1 MVEKKLYAIVEALGE
16 EFGFDPDEAMDVVA
30 EQAEELYAFFASLT
44 PKPKKGGQAK
54 EEVKDKAPEEDEAV
68 KKIRHN
74 IELWEK
80 KLEKGDFKDKA
91 AHESKIAKEKA
102 KLEKVLKAS
111 APVKKKEDPPP
122 KKEEKEK
129 PAPNKKEDPPPK
141 KEKRIKKM
149 SPVISGQLAKAL
161 EMEGMQI
168 TDELK
173 KKFQNVY
180 IEDLT
185 DEEFKENG
193 IADHM
198 RSFVKLE
205 KSLSANPFPPT
216 TCPLSKLFDE
226 VKTRGSWGGGGAS
239 LPECK
244 CGKCPSEEDFNATLE
259 KTEPEVQEDEELV
272 EVVFSGKTYAV
283 GMKSNT
289 IYEEKDGRDVVVGFA
304 GVGKFKALVI
314 K

>member
-1 MVEKKLYAIVEALGE
+1 MVEKKLYAIFEILAD
-16 EFGFDPDEAMDVVA
+16 EFGFDADEAIDVA
-30 EQAEELYAFFASLT
+30 AQQIEEFLASVT
-44 PKPKKGGQAK
+44 FKPKKDVEAK

-80 KLEKGDFKDKA
+80 KLEKGDYKDKG
-91 AHESKIAKEKA
+91 AHETKISKEKA
-102 KLEKVLKAS
+102 KLEKLLKAS
-111 APVKKKEDPPP
+111 APAPAKKKEEAPA
-122 KKEEKEK
+122 KKEEKKVVKEEK
-129 PAPNKKEDPPPK
+129 PAKR
-141 KEKRIKKM
+141 EKRIKKM

-161 EMEGMQI
+161 EMEGIQI

-198 RSFVKLE
+198 RNFVKLE
-205 KSLSANPFPPT
+205 KTLIANPFPPIN
-216 TCPLSKLFDE
+216 CPLSKLFDD
-226 VKTRGSWGGGGAS
+226 VKKTGNWGGGGAN
-239 LPECK
+239 LPECN
-244 CGKCPSEEDFNATLE
+244 CGKCPSEEEFNASLKET
-259 KTEPEVQEDEELV
+259 TEPEVQEDEELQ
-272 EVVFSGKTYAV
+272 EVDFGGKAYAV
-283 GMKSNT
+283 GIKSKT
-289 IYEEKDGRDVVVGFA
+289 IYEEKDGRDVAVGFA
-304 GVGKFKALVI
+304 GVGKFKALVL